1 MSIIIVQWNLR
12 NPNLLTHAKYN
23 YFSFF
28 PKMRL
33 FNVKPSQKVC
43 IIPKKNKNKMGV
55 SKKVLSAIE

>member
-43 IIPKKNKNKMGV
+43 IIPKKQ
-55 SKKVLSAIE
+55 